1 MRERPKIL
9 VVDDDPTI
17 TDGLKLIL
25 GNSGYYVRTAST
37 GSEVLRL
44 FEQDN
49 FALVLVDLQL
59 PDQEGL
65 DVLRQIKQQSPN
77 SEVIII
83 TGYGSIDKAVEAT
96 KSGAFYFVEKPFE
109 PEGLMVL
116 IEKALERRRILA
128 ESETLRQRLKGRDSY
143 YNLVGKSKSMQDIY
157 EIVES
162 VAKSDANI
170 LIVGESG
177 TGKELIANAIHYGSL
192 RGKKPFVKINC
203 SALPK
208 DLIESEL
215 FGHTKGSFTG
225 AMRDSEGLFGQAHG
239 GSLLLDEITEMPVE
253 LQPKLLRVLQDRTY
267 QRLGEGKPIEVD
279 FRLISSTN
287 RNPAEAVSDGMLRQD
302 LYYRISTI
310 TIELPPLRERAE
322 DIQIL
327 ADHFIKVFAEKYNKP
342 LRGFSQDA
350 YERIF
355 AHSWPGNVRE
365 LEHAIERAV
374 LLSKKEEIFSED
386 LPLPRMQVQQQNQEL
401 NIPQNMTLEEIEKL
415 AIMQTLQ
422 RTKGNKQA
430 AAAILGIYRPRLY
443 AKIKKHNLSEYL

>member
-128 ESETLRQRLKGRDSY
+128 ESETLRQ
-143 YNLVGKSKSMQDIY
+143 
-157 EIVES
+157 
-162 VAKSDANI
+162 
-170 LIVGESG
+170 
-177 TGKELIANAIHYGSL
+177 
-192 RGKKPFVKINC
+192 
-203 SALPK
+203 
-208 DLIESEL
+208 
-215 FGHTKGSFTG
+215 
-225 AMRDSEGLFGQAHG
+225 
-239 GSLLLDEITEMPVE
+239 
-253 LQPKLLRVLQDRTY
+253 
-267 QRLGEGKPIEVD
+267 
-279 FRLISSTN
+279 
-287 RNPAEAVSDGMLRQD
+287 
-302 LYYRISTI
+302 
-310 TIELPPLRERAE
+310 
-322 DIQIL
+322 
-327 ADHFIKVFAEKYNKP
+327 
-342 LRGFSQDA
+342 
-350 YERIF
+350 
-355 AHSWPGNVRE
+355 
-365 LEHAIERAV
+365 
-374 LLSKKEEIFSED
+374 
-386 LPLPRMQVQQQNQEL
+386 
-401 NIPQNMTLEEIEKL
+401 
-415 AIMQTLQ
+415 
-422 RTKGNKQA
+422 
-430 AAAILGIYRPRLY
+430 
-443 AKIKKHNLSEYL
+443 

>member
-1 MRERPKIL
+1 
-9 VVDDDPTI
+9 
-17 TDGLKLIL
+17 
-25 GNSGYYVRTAST
+25 
-37 GSEVLRL
+37 
-44 FEQDN
+44 
-49 FALVLVDLQL
+49 
-59 PDQEGL
+59 
-65 DVLRQIKQQSPN
+65 
-77 SEVIII
+77 VIII

-267 QRLGEGKPIEVD
+267 QRLGETKPIEVD

-374 LLSKKEEIFSED
+374 LLSKKEEIFAED